1 MVGNLVCMWKRK
13 RDPSQRRRVVSVLK
27 TNERPPVPSYANAPE
42 QKQKTQVFLCL
53 LVVWNVGIIST
64 SEALSGFN
72 NPGVL
77 AIGGLFVVVSSI
89 ESSRLADK
97 AAKRVF
103 GLTSSFTSGFLR
115 LLLCAVCMSA
125 FCNNTPILAL
135 LIPVAKDWART
146 RGYDHAVLLMPLA
159 FACAFGGLLTTV
171 GGGTNLVIQG
181 LLYEAEKE
189 DETVGPFR
197 LFEPGYVG
205 LPLTVAG
212 LGYLLVAA
220 PRLLA
225 AAPPVGAGGGGA
237 VPGLR
242 DRSRELLTE
251 VRCRGVCGGAVRSA
265 PGFDVCTNGFAP
277 ILCGLFTMHTGGAW
291 VGRFRVCGEAIQY
304 THVHAALKQ

>member
-1 MVGNLVCMWKRK
+1 M
-13 RDPSQRRRVVSVLK
+13 
-27 TNERPPVPSYANAPE
+27 
-42 QKQKTQVFLCL
+42 FLSL

-64 SEALSGFN
+64 AEALSGFS

-77 AIGGLFVVVSSI
+77 AIGALFVIVASI

-103 GLTSSFTSGFLR
+103 GLTTSFTSGFLR
-115 LLLCAVCMSA
+115 LLLCGVSMSA
-125 FCNNTPILAL
+125 FCNNTPVLAL

-181 LLYEAEKE
+181 MLYEAEKE
-189 DETVGPFR
+189 DGTVGPFR

-205 LPLTVAG
+205 LPLALAG

-220 PRLLA
+220 PRLLGA
-225 AAPPVGAGGGGA
+225 SPPVGAGGEA
-237 VPGLR
+237 VPGVR
-242 DRSRELLTE
+242 DRSGELLTE
-251 VRCRGVCGGAVRSA
+251 VRLCCVVFACRAVCGGAVRA
-265 PGFDVCTNGFAP
+265 AT
-277 ILCGLFTMHTGGAW
+277 GLRG
-291 VGRFRVCGEAIQY
+291 
-304 THVHAALKQ
+304 L